1 MSSTTRVGFLIPAV
15 GDMADETLY
24 YDNNITGVYEKELP
38 SQRYNALPTTGN
50 YNGRIQTINNGT
62 PSGLNP
68 GLSRQNFVMTASG
81 WANLGTFAY
90 KKQLYSQTG
99 VSVSSQQSIP
109 VTSSTEQFASVPMDG
124 IAALSLVP
132 GTAYRFQCE
141 VNQYWGGGFSSGQP
155 GPSLGFKGKMNLF
168 IDPNSSTQ
176 PTPTTPGVV
185 RLSAPIVTSD
195 KNVGN
200 YQVTGQS
207 HYCELF
213 YNPDVGSNTT
223 VGFAAYMSATK
234 TDPNWQPTFFSNGN
248 VSSSW
253 EVVYS
258 MNLRI
263 EALGMA

>member
-1 MSSTTRVGFLIPAV
+1 MSSTTRAGFLIPAV

-24 YDNNITGVYEKELP
+24 YDNNITGVLENELP
-38 SQRYNALPTTGN
+38 SQRYNVLPVTGN
-50 YNGRIQTINNGT
+50 YNGRIQTINN
-62 PSGLNP
+62 SGASGINP
-68 GLSRQNFVMTASG
+68 GLSRQNYVYTASG
-81 WANLGTFAY
+81 WANFGAFAF

-99 VSVSSQQSIP
+99 VSVSSQQAIP
-109 VTSSTEQFASVPMDG
+109 VTSGPEVFASVPMDG
-124 IAALSLVP
+124 IASISLVP

-141 VNQYWGGGFSSGQP
+141 VNQYWSGGFSSGQP
-155 GPSLGFKGKMNLF
+155 GPTLGFTGKMNLF
-168 IDPNSSTQ
+168 IDPTSGTQ
-176 PTPTTPGVV
+176 PTPTTPTAN

-200 YQVTGQS
+200 YQVTGVS
-207 HYCELF
+207 HYCEMF
-213 YNPDVGSNTT
+213 YAPDVGSPITA
-223 VGFAAYMSATK
+223 GLAAYMSATQ
-234 TDPNWQPTFFSNGN
+234 TDPNWQPTFFSDGN